1 MRDFDGV
8 LFWFGMGVAPQ
19 GVDGNS
25 ELPAPRPENWSFM
38 ALEEPGLLRFL
49 PECVGFRSE
58 ASISCC
64 CGQTRILA
72 AHHPNQ
78 SNVTH
83 LESELGLDPL
93 NLLTGIFLDLCLR
106 GLCRF
111 FSSLEAF
118 RVRIM
123 FFRKLLGQN
132 VS

>member
-8 LFWFGMGVAPQ
+8 LFWFGRGVAPQ

-25 ELPAPRPENWSFM
+25 ELPVPCPENWSFM

-49 PECVGFRSE
+49 PECVSFRGE

-64 CGQTRILA
+64 CGQTGILA
-72 AHHPNQ
+72 VHQPSQ
-78 SNVTH
+78 SSMTH
-83 LESELGLDPL
+83 LESESGLYPL
-93 NLLTGIFLDLCLR
+93 NLLAGIFLGLCLG

-118 RVRIM
+118 GVRIM
-123 FFRKLLGQN
+123 FFRKLLGKN

>member
-25 ELPAPRPENWSFM
+25 ELPALRTENWSFM

-49 PECVGFRSE
+49 PECAGFRSE

-72 AHHPNQ
+72 VHQPSQ
-78 SNVTH
+78 SSVTY
-83 LESELGLDPL
+83 LESKLGLYPL

-106 GLCRF
+106 GLC
-111 FSSLEAF
+111 
-118 RVRIM
+118 
-123 FFRKLLGQN
+123 
-132 VS
+132 